1 MHTNKVRPRKYTRTI
16 KYTVGKLFQTLQLRN
31 QDPANLLQEKR
42 KLQEAAMK
50 NIPEK
55 KNQERFKL
63 AHRRTIKIAEE
74 RREAKRVED
83 RAEVR

>member
-1 MHTNKVRPRKYTRTI
+1 
-16 KYTVGKLFQTLQLRN
+16 
-31 QDPANLLQEKR
+31 
-42 KLQEAAMK
+42 MK